1 LRNAFVGGSQLRY
14 FCVMRGQVLT
24 DTELPLKLVGEAYA
38 IEYLAQH
45 GYGILEI
52 IRRAVP
58 VRSSGV
64 QRNHPG

>member
-1 LRNAFVGGSQLRY
+1 
-14 FCVMRGQVLT
+14 MRGQVLT